1 MTLPL
6 PKLIPLI
13 QQIGTYLKL
22 GADHYAD
29 LRAAGQDAGPDV
41 IAVFLQMK
49 MMDWSPQV
57 GGKVLLDDETRAA
70 AARFLAGVAVNFSK
84 A

>member
-49 MMDWSPQV
+49 MMDWIPQV